1 MRSEDLFVNSR
12 QVILD
17 KQTAPGV
24 CLDAGEHVYA
34 FDICLPNRRLPTSL
48 EHFNGHVRYWVQ
60 GVIEIP
66 WSYKSC
72 FTDYTHKM
80 FTVLNI
86 YDLNG
91 KPSLNLPIGVNERIA
106 ASCGCGPCRPR
117 QQVHVTLDV
126 KKSKKR
132 VFILSCKTA
141 I

>member
-1 MRSEDLFVNSR
+1 MRSEDIFVNSR

-17 KQTAPGV
+17 KQTATSGV
-24 CLDAGEHVYA
+24 FLDAGEHVYP

-48 EHFNGHVRYWVQ
+48 EHFSGHIRYWVQ

-72 FTDYTHKM
+72 YTNYTYKM

-86 YDLNG
+86 YDLNS

-106 ASCGCGPCRPR
+106 ASCCSPCQPR

-126 KKSKKR
+126 KKSKNER
-132 VFILSCKTA
+132 VFLLILFN
-141 I
+141 